1 MFLSPFLLLRAR
13 HAYYICS
20 NQAVVLLWN
29 FQEADVPSVVSSF
42 KIITTHRVRLQDYI
56 VRSISQVVYAA
67 LWFILVS
74 QLQSILQIAVS
85 L

>member
-1 MFLSPFLLLRAR
+1 M
-13 HAYYICS
+13 
-20 NQAVVLLWN
+20 
-29 FQEADVPSVVSSF
+29 PSVVSSF

-74 QLQSILQIAVS
+74 QLQSILQIAV
-85 L
+85 